1 MSDRSEQEKL
11 EFDDKLHQYSLEKK
25 SLQRSKEELEHLFNE
40 LERANADLSIQLQKS
55 VHQNRELQQQVNEM
69 SNIPQ
74 ETVME
79 LEKGYV
85 FVLVD

>member
-25 SLQRSKEELEHLFNE
+25 SLQRGKEELEHLFNE
-40 LERANADLSIQLQKS
+40 LERANADLSMQLQKS
-55 VHQNRELQQQVNEM
+55 VHQNRELQQQVNEI